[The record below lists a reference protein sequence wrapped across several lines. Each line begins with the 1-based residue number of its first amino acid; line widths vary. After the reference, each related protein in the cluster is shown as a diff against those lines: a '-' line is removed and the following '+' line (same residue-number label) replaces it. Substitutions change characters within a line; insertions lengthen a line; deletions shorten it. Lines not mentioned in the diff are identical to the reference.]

1 MVSGFNTPGSIGA
14 TSHQTPL
21 RDSLNINMDEALEA
35 GGATPAALKSFQRQ
49 ARDQLRQGL
58 SSLPVPKNDYEIV
71 VPEDEEQDASAMPMD
86 TEEDQADV
94 DARRQ
99 EIIRRK
105 CEKNNCTLE
114 CL

>member
-1 MVSGFNTPGSIGA
+1 MGT

-71 VPEDEEQDASAMPMD
+71 VPEDEEQDASAISMD
-86 TEEDQADV
+86 TDEDQADV

-99 EIIRRK
+99 EIVRRK
-105 CEKNNCTLE
+105 CEPFFLIVSFISFV
-114 CL
+114 